1 MSLRSNAFLATALS
15 LGLAFLVSVARADV
29 PAKTSARD
37 KAVSIIA
44 NARKIV
50 APHGIERLEKVKIGG
65 IDQWVSIRG
74 TDTRNP
80 VLLYVHGGPGY
91 ISMPMN
97 WWFANGWQ
105 DYFTVVNWDQRGS
118 GKTYLINDP
127 KAVAP
132 TMTPARMLA
141 DTEEM
146 TNWLRKTLGKKKIF
160 LLGHSWGSYLGLEM
174 AAHHPDQLYA
184 YIAVAQITNS
194 PESEHLGWQATLDAA
209 RRDGNAQAVHDLE
222 ALTPY
227 PPKDGAL
234 PLKAIYAE
242 RKWLDYYGGVMA
254 YRHGNDAEGDLAD
267 LSPDYTDAE
276 IPHIW
281 AGNVFAERYLL
292 SWVLGQDLSG
302 IRKLDCPLIVFAG
315 RHDVDVNATLA
326 RAWFDKVQAPSKQFV
341 WFEHS
346 SHLPMTEEPGKFL
359 ISLVRYARPIAE
371 RAGDTAPGVH

>member
-1 MSLRSNAFLATALS
+1 M
-15 LGLAFLVSVARADV
+15 
-29 PAKTSARD
+29 
-37 KAVSIIA
+37 
-44 NARKIV
+44 
-50 APHGIERLEKVKIGG
+50 KIGG

-91 ISMPMN
+91 VSMPMS
-97 WWFANGWQ
+97 WWWHGWE

-160 LLGHSWGSYLGLEM
+160 LLGHSWGSWLGLEM

-184 YIAVAQITNS
+184 YIGVEQITNG

-209 RRDGNAQAVHDLE
+209 RRDHNAQAVRDLE
-222 ALTPY
+222 ALAPY
-227 PPKDGAL
+227 PPKSGQIAL
-234 PLKAIYAE
+234 KDIYAE

-254 YRHGNDAEGDLAD
+254 YRHGNDAEGDLSL
-267 LSPDYTDAE
+267 LSPDYTADE
-276 IPHIW
+276 IKHIW
-281 AGNVFAERYLL
+281 DGNAFAERYLL
-292 SWVLGQDLSG
+292 SWALAQDLSG
-302 IRKLDCPLIVFAG
+302 IRKLDCPLVLIAG
-315 RHDVDVNATLA
+315 RHDTDVNSVLA
-326 RAWFDKVQAPSKQFV
+326 ADWFAKVRAPSKQLV

-359 ISLVRYARPIAE
+359 VTLLRYARPIAE
-371 RAGDTAPGVH
+371 RAGDVAPEGPEQATAP

>member
-1 MSLRSNAFLATALS
+1 MTFRFRART
-15 LGLAFLVSVARADV
+15 LGLATFLALAVANMA
-29 PAKTSARD
+29 SAATPFTRD
-37 KAVSIIA
+37 KAVGIIA
-44 NARKIV
+44 NARKVV

-74 TDTRNP
+74 SDTRNP

-91 ISMPMN
+91 ISMPMD
-97 WWFANGWQ
+97 WWWHGWE

-127 KAVAP
+127 KTVAP

-184 YIAVAQITNS
+184 YIAVAQITNG

-209 RRDGNAQAVHDLE
+209 RRNSNVQAVHDLE
-222 ALTPY
+222 ALAPY
-227 PPKDGAL
+227 PPKTGLL

-242 RKWLDYYGGVMA
+242 RKWLDHYGGVMA
-254 YRHGNDAEGDLAD
+254 YRHGNDAEGDLPD

-326 RAWFDKVQAPSKQFV
+326 HDWFEKVQAPSKQFV
-341 WFEHS
+341 WFENS

-359 ISLVRYARPIAE
+359 VSLVRYARPIAAK
-371 RAGDTAPGVH
+371 AGDTAPGVH